1 MLGTSV
7 PILLALI
14 TGSLN
19 LVRHTLGF
27 SKDLDLYQ
35 ASAAWEDVIYNLVRP
50 LKTLRLETQ
59 DVPGRRWR
67 PRSPAMAAGLT
78 DHLWTVKELL
88 TTVVL
93 PNT

>member
-1 MLGTSV
+1 MQAQVVQVDDGR
-7 PILLALI
+7 
-14 TGSLN
+14 
-19 LVRHTLGF
+19 LVR
-27 SKDLDLYQ
+27 S
-35 ASAAWEDVIYNLVRP
+35 

-59 DVPGRRWR
+59 DVPGRRWW

>member
-1 MLGTSV
+1 MGRDE
-7 PILLALI
+7 PILDQVRTISGAPALKKLAPL
-14 TGSLN
+14 
-19 LVRHTLGF
+19 
-27 SKDLDLYQ
+27 
-35 ASAAWEDVIYNLVRP
+35 VIYNLVRP
-50 LKTLRLETQ
+50 LKTLRLAIQ

-88 TTVVL
+88 TTLVL

>member
-1 MLGTSV
+1 MTRSLTRISRS
-7 PILLALI
+7 ALNWRVAS
-14 TGSLN
+14 T
-19 LVRHTLGF
+19 VRLFNGR
-27 SKDLDLYQ
+27 
-35 ASAAWEDVIYNLVRP
+35 LVRP

-59 DVPGRRWR
+59 DVPGRRWW

-78 DHLWTVKELL
+78 DHLWAVKELL